1 MLVSTH
7 KSTGTDRNRQKSQ
20 IRQIV
25 LLTALATAALAALLI
40 FTGCGPKTEKII
52 RRDISGDTPYADSIL
67 YAADSAN
74 TVQVAFTDGN
84 RSGVKLQNRT
94 ATFVSDFTNAGN
106 MGISYFANEKGK
118 NYFTNSMDLYVIDE
132 SGTEWTD
139 RASLTAA
146 RLNTTRLGYYYYEA
160 KIQEYTFGLPDPEAA
175 TLAAPVK
182 LADFTENWLTNM
194 VEITQKAG
202 ENPTVNI
209 QFPTDAYVLKNEL
222 NVPKDSISTVKIT
235 MKVKGKT
242 KTAFFC
248 YTDSVLNRF
257 TDKHR
262 KAFNVSNDGEYHTY
276 YIDISDGLEGDLT
289 SYRLEFQGEKGDVVT
304 ISSIEALMLGRAPDL
319 KTNKI
324 LHVFPDKI
332 HQELRV
338 VAASKIDAIK
348 EYGLVLRLPENTV
361 DALQIRDASG
371 VHNDLGFDP
380 KTVEYAAFHIK
391 GAGVI
396 GLIIPDIRGNTAALN
411 VTLEDSY
418 YVIRQVYGGSGAK
431 DNDASE
437 GGSSSIQIKAGEW
450 ITLCNRLYNDTSDS
464 FDGIDAAARIERD
477 PLGSKDFEVLSTNS
491 SCGFSGYD
499 KVRGVYVFGKDGA
512 DFSTAYHLDKN
523 GYKTSTVKVTNSSGD
538 DRNIYFCF
546 HTVSGALECA
556 TLADGEGKALLPIP
570 VEVCKNF
577 SGEFEDRFY
586 DPSDAGYGDSYF
598 PMVLKSGET
607 TSFTENHLYQNWGK
621 YPLKQLSSIQFF
633 VGYYHLSTG
642 VSESNCIA
650 PYYVY
655 GKDGW
660 ILPDFRGCSSKMW
673 PSQPQY
679 NSVGVTKLVSHYT
692 PDGTYYQS
700 EYTGSKINAY
710 GPTYADVEYSYIA
723 DDVSYKYTVRHMEF
737 PHTDETRTYY
747 TLDLTF
753 LKTLKIT
760 EVRRDFNILMF
771 NSHMTAY
778 HWFTYL
784 NAKGEVEIEDM
795 KLGEQSLVN
804 VYDKLRK
811 GSFWYT
817 WNNITEPSHDNP
829 LNYGVV
835 VRDYDVK
842 VGGFKWNGNFVV
854 RNCTDGVYN
863 TGFLTLDLGKT
874 TFRKGDHIRMSFV
887 LIPWGNPDWES
898 YSNMELLYEDC
909 VTAPLSVKAE
919 VGSVVNEKWLPRV
932 LASGGEAVF
941 TVSGGRGNTP
951 VRVDGFTSPDVPE
964 IYVRS
969 GEGDDG
975 WVPYSN
981 AVVNGYDGYMI
992 HFNDDGTYGFSFVF
1006 EQKDPGESVTFRV
1019 QS

>member
-1 MLVSTH
+1 MPGSKH
-7 KSTGTDRNRQKSQ
+7 KKKDTDQERQKTQKKQKKQ
-20 IRQIV
+20 IA
-25 LLTALATAALAALLI
+25 LLTALGAAALTALLLM
-40 FTGCGPKTEKII
+40 TGCGRKTKKIV
-52 RRDISGDTPYADSIL
+52 RRDISGDTPYAESIL

-74 TVQVAFTDGN
+74 TVQVTFTDGQ

-94 ATFVSDFTNAGN
+94 SSFVSELKNAGN
-106 MGISYFANEKGK
+106 MGISYFANADGK
-118 NYFTNSMDLYVIDE
+118 NYFKNSMDLYVIDGG
-132 SGTEWTD
+132 GTEWVD
-139 RASLTAA
+139 RASLNGG

-160 KIQEYTFGLPDPEAA
+160 KIQDYAFGLIDPDNSA
-175 TLAAPVK
+175 LGAPVK

-194 VEITQKAG
+194 VEISQKAQKSLKI
-202 ENPTVNI
+202 NI

-222 NVPKDSISTVKIT
+222 NVPKDSITTVKLT

-242 KTAFFC
+242 QKAFFC

-262 KAFNVSNDGEYHTY
+262 KEFVVSNDGEFHTY
-276 YIDISDGLEGDLT
+276 YIDISDGLEGNLT
-289 SYRLEFQGEKGDVVT
+289 SYRLEFQGEKGDVVEVT
-304 ISSIEALMLGRAPDL
+304 CIDALKLGKAPDL
-319 KTNKI
+319 RTNKI
-324 LHVFPDKI
+324 MHVFPDKI

-338 VAASKIDAIK
+338 VAASDVDNVK
-348 EYGLVLRLPENTV
+348 EYGLVLRLPDDTV
-361 DALQIRDASG
+361 DAVQIRDASG
-371 VHNDLGFDP
+371 VHNDLDFDP
-380 KTVEYAAFHIK
+380 KTVEYAAFHVK
-391 GAGVI
+391 NAGVI
-396 GLIIPDIRGNTAALN
+396 GLIIPDIRGNTAAVK
-411 VTLEDSY
+411 VTHDGSY
-418 YVIRQVYGGSGAK
+418 YVLRQVYGSSSG
-431 DNDASE
+431 DND
-437 GGSSSIQIKAGEW
+437 GSDLIRVKTGEW
-450 ITLCNRLYNDTSDS
+450 ITLCNRLYNDMTES
-464 FDGIDAAARIERD
+464 FDGIDTAARIERN
-477 PLGSKDFEVLSTNS
+477 PLGSNDFKVLSTNS

-499 KVRGVYVFGKDGA
+499 KIRGVYVFGRDGA

-523 GYKTSTVKVTNSSGD
+523 GYKTSNVKVTNNSGD

-556 TLADGEGKALLPIP
+556 TIADGEGKALLPIP

-598 PMVLKSGET
+598 PLVVKNGET
-607 TSFTENHLYQNWGK
+607 TSFTEHHLYQNWGK
-621 YPLKQLSSIQFF
+621 FPLKQLSSIQFF

-650 PYYVY
+650 PYFVY

-673 PSQPQY
+673 DSQPQF
-679 NSVGVTKLVSHYT
+679 NSVGITKLLSHYT
-692 PDGTYYQS
+692 PDGTRYQS

-723 DDVSYKYTVRHMEF
+723 DDGSYEYTVRHMEF

-753 LKTLKIT
+753 LKTLKIA
-760 EVRRDFNILMF
+760 EVRRDFNILTF
-771 NSHMTAY
+771 NSNTTAY

-784 NAKGEVEIEDM
+784 NSKGEVEIEDM
-795 KLGEQSLVN
+795 LLGEKSLVN
-804 VYDKLRK
+804 VYDKMQK

-817 WNNITEPSHDNP
+817 WNNITEPSHSNP

-842 VGGFKWNGNFVV
+842 VGGRKWNGNFVV
-854 RNCTDGVYN
+854 RNCTDSIYN

-887 LIPWGNPDWES
+887 LIPWGNLDWES
-898 YSNMELLYEDC
+898 HSNMDLLYEDC
-909 VTAPLSVKAE
+909 VTAPLSVKTE
-919 VGSVVNEKWLPRV
+919 VGSVVKEKWLPRV
-932 LASGGEAVF
+932 LASDGEAVF

-951 VRVDGFTSPDVPE
+951 VRVDGFTSPDVPG
-964 IYVRS
+964 IFVRS
-969 GEGDDG
+969 DNGD
-975 WVPYSN
+975 WVPFSN
-981 AVVNGYDGYMI
+981 AVVNSYDGYMI

-1006 EQKDPGESVTFRV
+1006 EQKDPGDSVTFRV
-1019 QS
+1019 KG